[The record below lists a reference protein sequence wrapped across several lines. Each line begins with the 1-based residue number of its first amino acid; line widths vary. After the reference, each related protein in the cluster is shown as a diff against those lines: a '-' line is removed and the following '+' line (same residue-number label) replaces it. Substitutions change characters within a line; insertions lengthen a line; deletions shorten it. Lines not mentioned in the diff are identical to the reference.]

1 MKKETEELLYKISVY
16 VSGSGKF
23 TPEEYVLW
31 KSVKE
36 TLSAVESDVKHG
48 GFIQDRKGNICRAGD
63 VIKLNV
69 GVFVFEGRLIWDEK
83 ESAFKVN
90 IANMEPVFLW
100 CFKGNWEKKEL

>member
-1 MKKETEELLYKISVY
+1 MKKEAEEFLYKISVY

-23 TPEEYVLW
+23 TPEECVLW

-36 TLSAVESDVKHG
+36 TLSAVESAVIHG

-63 VIKLNV
+63 MIILKFGDYELQ
-69 GVFVFEGRLIWDEK
+69 GVLSWDK
-83 ESAFKVN
+83 RNCAFKVN
-90 IANMEPVFLW
+90 LGSGDSVFLW